1 MLKTMFAAL
10 LISLSACA
18 TDDEDVN
25 LEDVDVPTEDE
36 HVQQDRG
43 SEETIPNP
51 PQLKK
56 LTRVPG
62 QANDN
67 VNTVGP
73 VGTTTTVAPQSPNE
87 SQVENPEPAR
97 TR

>member
-1 MLKTMFAAL
+1 MLKTVFAAL
-10 LISLSACA
+10 LLTIAACA

-36 HVQQDRG
+36 HVEQDRG
-43 SEETIPNP
+43 SEDSIPNP

-67 VNTVGP
+67 VTTVGP
-73 VGTTTTVAPQSPNE
+73 DGTTSTTAPQSPND
-87 SQVENPEPAR
+87 SQVDIGEP
-97 TR
+97 TRNR